1 MTAMTAPA
9 EVSTERRSFVEVWLI
24 TIGHAMTH
32 WYPATFYV
40 LAPLIGHEL
49 GLSYTQIAS
58 IVTAQAIAGALSNIP
73 GGIITDTVPR
83 KGLLMALSL
92 AWVGIPYMIMATSQA
107 YWMLL
112 ACAVLIGV
120 GNTLWH
126 PTAIPTLAKRFSERK
141 GLVVSIH
148 GMGGNVGDAV
158 APFVAGTLVSGVAF
172 GSLFSIPAISW
183 RQVMIF
189 NVIPGIL
196 MAVAILWYLG
206 RLQMKGK
213 GKAAEQVLNLKE
225 VIKGF
230 SGLLKNSTLMML
242 VVSSAF
248 RSMTQGSLLV
258 FLPLYLANTMG
269 YSAWAV
275 GTAMMALQLCGFIA
289 APIAGGLSDK
299 VGRRSIMMS
308 SMAMTAVVLLFM
320 IFAGGT
326 EAFVF
331 LVALLGFFLFAIRA
345 VLQAWTLD
353 ATPKGMGGSAIGL
366 LFGIQAIGT
375 SIGPL
380 VCGLLADRFGLLSTF
395 YFMAGTIVL
404 ANMFVFFIP
413 DIRKAA
419 TAKA

>member
-1 MTAMTAPA
+1 MTAVATDAGI
-9 EVSTERRSFVEVWLI
+9 TKDRSFLEVWLI

-40 LAPLIGHEL
+40 LAPIIGREL
-49 GLSYTQIAS
+49 GLSYTEIAS
-58 IVTAQAIAGALSNIP
+58 IITVQAIAGVLSNVP
-73 GGIITDTVPR
+73 GGIITDTVGR
-83 KGLLMALSL
+83 KGLMMALAL
-92 AWVGIPYMIMATSQA
+92 AWIGFPYLIMATTHA

-112 ACAVLIGV
+112 ACAALIGI
-120 GNTLWH
+120 GNTIWH
-126 PTAIPTLAKRFSERK
+126 PTAIPTLARRFPDRK

-148 GMGGNVGDAV
+148 GMGGNLGDAI
-158 APFVAGTLVSGVAF
+158 APFVAGSLLSGIAI
-172 GSLFSIPAISW
+172 GSVLSLPAITW
-183 RQVMIF
+183 RQVMTF
-189 NVIPGIL
+189 NVIPGIV
-196 MAVAILWYLG
+196 MSVAILWYLG
-206 RLQMKGK
+206 KLEFHSTGK
-213 GKAAEQVLNLKE
+213 TKETAPSLTEVL
-225 VIKGF
+225 KGF
-230 SGLLKNSTLMML
+230 IGLLKNSTLMML

-258 FLPLYLANTMG
+258 FLPLYLANVMH
-269 YSAWAV
+269 YSPWAL
-275 GTAMMALQLCGFIA
+275 GAAMMSLQVCGFIA
-289 APIAGGLSDK
+289 APIAGAMSDK

-326 EAFVF
+326 TAFVF
-331 LVALLGFFLFAIRA
+331 FVALLGFFLFAIRA

-353 ATPKGMGGSAIGL
+353 ATPKNMGGSAIGL

-380 VCGLLADRFGLLSTF
+380 ICGLIADKFGLLSTF
-395 YFMAGTIVL
+395 YFMAFTIVL

-413 DIRKAA
+413 DLRR

>member
-9 EVSTERRSFVEVWLI
+9 ELSTERRSFAEVWFI
-24 TIGHAMTH
+24 TIGHALTH

-40 LAPLIGHEL
+40 LTPLIGSEL
-49 GLSYTQIAS
+49 GLSNTQIAS
-58 IVTAQAIAGALSNIP
+58 IVSVQAIAGTLANIP
-73 GGIITDTVPR
+73 GGILVDTVSR

-92 AWVGIPYMIMATSQA
+92 AWVGIPYMIMSTAHA

-112 ACAVLIGV
+112 ACAALIGV
-120 GNTLWH
+120 GNTMWH
-126 PTAIPTLAKRFSERK
+126 PTAIPTLGRRFSERK

-148 GMGGNVGDAV
+148 GMGGNIGDAI
-158 APFVAGTLVSGVAF
+158 APAVAGALVSGSIFSTFAF
-172 GSLFSIPAISW
+172 PAITW
-183 RQVMIF
+183 RQVMLF

-196 MAVAILWYLG
+196 MAIAILWYLG
-206 RLQMKGK
+206 RVQIES
-213 GKAAEQVLNLKE
+213 KAKAEKAPHITEVL
-225 VIKGF
+225 KGF
-230 SGLLKNSTLMML
+230 AGLLKNKTLMML

-258 FLPLYLANTMG
+258 FLPLYLAKVMG
-269 YSAWAV
+269 YSLGTV
-275 GTAMMALQLCGFIA
+275 GAAMMALQLCGFIA

-308 SMAMTAVVLLFM
+308 SMAMTAVVLAFM

-353 ATPKGMGGSAIGL
+353 ATPKNMGGSAIGL

-375 SIGPL
+375 ALGPL
-380 VCGLLADRFGLLSTF
+380 ACGLIADRYGILSTF
-395 YFMAGTIVL
+395 YFMAATIVF

-413 DIRKAA
+413 DLRKPA

>member
-1 MTAMTAPA
+1 MTAVAA
-9 EVSTERRSFVEVWLI
+9 DAGLAKERSFLEVWVI
-24 TIGHAMTH
+24 TIGHALTH

-40 LAPLIGHEL
+40 LTPLIGHEL
-49 GLSYTQIAS
+49 GLTYTQIAS
-58 IVTAQAIAGALSNIP
+58 IITVQAIAGTLANIP
-73 GGIITDTVPR
+73 GGIICDTVPR

-92 AWVGIPYMIMATSQA
+92 AWVGIPYMIMSTSQA

-112 ACAVLIGV
+112 ACAMLIGV

-126 PTAIPTLAKRFSERK
+126 PTAIPTLGKRFADRK

-158 APFVAGTLVSGVAF
+158 APFVAGSLISGVAI
-172 GSLFSIPAISW
+172 GSVFSIPAITW
-183 RQVMIF
+183 RQVMMF

-206 RLQMKGK
+206 RLQMDS
-213 GKAAEQVLNLKE
+213 KAKSVDGALKLNEVL
-225 VIKGF
+225 KGF
-230 SGLLKNSTLMML
+230 GGLLKNSTLMML
-242 VVSSAF
+242 VTSSAF

-258 FLPLYLANTMG
+258 FLPLYLANSMG
-269 YSAWAV
+269 YSPWAV
-275 GTAMMALQLCGFIA
+275 GAAMMALQLCGFIA
-289 APIAGGLSDK
+289 APIAGGMSDK
-299 VGRRSIMMS
+299 MGRRSIMMS

-326 EAFVF
+326 PAFVF
-331 LVALLGFFLFAIRA
+331 FVALLGFFLFAIRA

-353 ATPKGMGGSAIGL
+353 ATPKNMGGSAIGL

-375 SIGPL
+375 ALGPL

-395 YFMAGTIVL
+395 YFMAFTIVL

-413 DIRKAA
+413 DIRQE
-419 TAKA
+419 AKA